1 MNNILIA
8 SSAFIAVAAASAPAA
23 AAPTISLNEKAFSA
37 IRGTT
42 DYTFSFPKNAANTS
56 HKLGT
61 SFTEDGVTFASA
73 SNSYLGGWNDGSF
86 GKNVSYISS
95 GTGDTDASKYD
106 GWNPLTVSF
115 NGPVLGL
122 WLGSLYCDQTVS
134 YVFNG
139 ISGSLDVAKG
149 TAGTFIGFDVG
160 APGDISVTFKAR
172 TELDV
177 LKFQTAVPEPATWM
191 MMILGFGAVAG
202 TLRRRKVTTRVAFA

>member
-23 AAPTISLNEKAFSA
+23 AAPTISLDETAFNA

-42 DYTFSFPKNAANTS
+42 DYTFSFPKNSNVSGHNLGNTYI
-56 HKLGT
+56 KN
-61 SFTEDGVTFASA
+61 GVTFASTGG
-73 SNSYLGGWNDGSF
+73 LQGWNDGSF
-86 GKNVSYISS
+86 GKNVSYLSS
-95 GTGDTDASKYD
+95 GTGDDDASKYD

-122 WLGSLYCDQTVS
+122 WLGSYYCDQTVS

-160 APGDISVTFKAR
+160 APGNISVMFKAK